1 MPRYTNADLEKWNA
15 VKTAL
20 SDGSVIT
27 KVFFD
32 QFIQPLTLFAV
43 SDTEVMVT
51 SDSADILSH
60 LMVRYRTTLDAAVRA
75 QFGAGYSINIVSAAA
90 AAMKQAQQAE
100 NQLLNPKY
108 TFENF
113 VVGNSNRFAYA
124 SSLAVAEAPSE
135 VYNPLFIYGNVGL
148 GKTHLM
154 NAIGNYILHQNP
166 MAKVLFM
173 TTERFTNEFI
183 ALLSQKKNPNGLRER
198 MRNVDVLIMD
208 DIQFISKSPSMQEEF
223 FHTFN
228 DLHSQQKQI
237 ILSSDRPPNELS
249 TLEERIRSRFSMG
262 LIVDIQ
268 KPDFETRVAILQ
280 RKADEEYI
288 DIPYDV
294 IEYIASHLDR
304 SIRDL
309 EGALMRVKADA
320 RARNSEITLD
330 SAMRTLE
337 SIVQVQDTRVVTPE
351 LILQTI
357 AKRYG
362 LESDDLTSA
371 KRSRNIVLPRQIAM
385 YLCRTMLNMPT
396 TAIGKTF
403 GNRDHTTVLHGCDV
417 ITEQL
422 KTDYALKRTIEELT
436 ELIKN
441 G

>member
-1 MPRYTNADLEKWNA
+1 MPRYTNADQEKWNA
-15 VKTAL
+15 VKNAL
-20 SDGSVIT
+20 SDGKVIN

-32 QFIQPLTLFAV
+32 QFIQPLALFAV

-51 SDSADILSH
+51 SDSAQILTP
-60 LMVRYRTTLDAAVRA
+60 LLNRYRTTLDAAIRA
-75 QFGAGYSINIVSAAA
+75 QFGAGYSMKIVSADAA
-90 AAMKQAQQAE
+90 IQHAQQTE

-154 NAIGNYILHQNP
+154 NAIGNYILHVNP

-183 ALLSQKKNPNGLRER
+183 TLLSQKKSPNGLRER

-208 DIQFISKSPSMQEEF
+208 DIQFISKSVAMQEEF

-268 KPDFETRVAILQ
+268 KPDFETRVAILR

-309 EGALMRVKADA
+309 EGALVRVKADA
-320 RARNSEITLD
+320 RARNSEITLE

-357 AKRYG
+357 ARRYE
-362 LESDDLTSA
+362 LQVDDLTSA

-417 ITEQL
+417 VTEQI
-422 KTDYALKRTIEELT
+422 KNDYALKRTVEELT
-436 ELIKN
+436 ELVKN

>member
-1 MPRYTNADLEKWNA
+1 MARYTNADLEKWNGI
-15 VKTAL
+15 KNAL
-20 SDGSVIT
+20 SDGRVIN

-43 SDTEVMVT
+43 TDTEVMVT
-51 SDSADILSH
+51 SEAGQILPT
-60 LMVRYRTTLDAAVRA
+60 LLNRFRTTLDGAIRTS
-75 QFGAGYSINIVSAAA
+75 FGMGYSLKILSQESAI
-90 AAMKQAQQAE
+90 QQAGQTE
-100 NQLLNPKY
+100 KQILNPKY

-124 SSLAVAEAPSE
+124 SSLAVAEAPSD

-154 NAIGNYILHQNP
+154 NAIGNYILHANP
-166 MAKVLFM
+166 MANVLFM
-173 TTERFTNEFI
+173 TTEQFTNEFI
-183 ALLSQKKNPNGLRER
+183 TLLSAKKSPSGLRER

-208 DIQFISKSPSMQEEF
+208 DIQFLSKTNATQEEF

-228 DLHSQQKQI
+228 DLYNKGKQI
-237 ILSSDRPPNELS
+237 IVSSDRPPKELP
-249 TLEERIRSRFSMG
+249 TLEERIRTRFSMG

-268 KPDFETRVAILQ
+268 KPDFETRVAILR

-309 EGALMRVKADA
+309 EGALVRVKAEA
-320 RARNSEITLD
+320 RAMNSDITME

-337 SIVQVQDTRVVTPE
+337 SIVQVQDTREVTPE
-351 LILQTI
+351 LILQTV
-357 AKRYG
+357 AKRYE
-362 LESDDLTSA
+362 LEPDDLISS

-385 YLCRTMLNMPT
+385 YLCRTMLNMT
-396 TAIGKTF
+396 TTSIGKTF

-417 ITEQL
+417 VTDQL
-422 KTDYALKRTIEELT
+422 KDNYALKRTIEELS

>member
-1 MPRYTNADLEKWNA
+1 MARYTNADLEKWNA
-15 VKTAL
+15 IKRSL
-20 SDGSVIT
+20 SDGKVIN

-32 QFIQPLTLFAV
+32 QFIQPMTLFAV
-43 SDTEVMVT
+43 TDTEVMIT
-51 SDSADILSH
+51 SEAGQILPT
-60 LMVRYRTTLDAAVRA
+60 LLNRYRTTLDAAIRTS
-75 QFGAGYSINIVSAAA
+75 FGMGFSLKIVSQEAALTQ
-90 AAMKQAQQAE
+90 MGQTGQQI
-100 NQLLNPKY
+100 LNPKY

-124 SSLAVAEAPSE
+124 SSLAVAEAPGD
-135 VYNPLFIYGNVGL
+135 VYNPLFVYGNVGL

-154 NAIGNYILHQNP
+154 NAIGNYILHSNP
-166 MAKVLFM
+166 MSNVLFM
-173 TTERFTNEFI
+173 TTEQFTNEFI
-183 ALLSQKKNPNGLRER
+183 TLVASKKSISGLRER
-198 MRNVDVLIMD
+198 MRNVDVLILD
-208 DIQFISKSPSMQEEF
+208 DIQFLAKTNATQEEF

-228 DLHSQQKQI
+228 DLYSKGKQI
-237 ILSSDRPPNELS
+237 IVSSDRPPKELP

-268 KPDFETRVAILQ
+268 KPDYETRVAIL
-280 RKADEEYI
+280 RKKADEEYI

-309 EGALMRVKADA
+309 EGALVRVKAEA
-320 RARNSEITLD
+320 RAMDSDITME

-337 SIVQVQDTRVVTPE
+337 SIVQVQDTREVTPE
-351 LILQTI
+351 LILQTV
-357 AKRYG
+357 AKRYD
-362 LESDDLTSA
+362 LEADDLISS

-385 YLCRTMLNMPT
+385 YLCRSMLNMTT

-417 ITEQL
+417 VAEQL
-422 KTDYALKRTIEELT
+422 KDNYALKRTVEEIT
-436 ELIKN
+436 ELVKN

>member
-1 MPRYTNADLEKWNA
+1 MARYTNADLEKWNA
-15 VKTAL
+15 IKTSL
-20 SDGSVIT
+20 SDGKVIN

-43 SDTEVMVT
+43 TDTEVMVT
-51 SDSADILSH
+51 SEAGQILPT
-60 LMVRYRTTLDAAVRA
+60 LLNRYRTTLDGAIRA
-75 QFGAGYSINIVSAAA
+75 RFGAGYSLKIVSQEAAI
-90 AAMKQAQQAE
+90 QQVGQTE
-100 NQLLNPKY
+100 QQLLNPKY

-124 SSLAVAEAPSE
+124 SSLAVAEAPSD

-154 NAIGNYILHQNP
+154 NAIGNYILHGNP
-166 MAKVLFM
+166 MANVLFM
-173 TTERFTNEFI
+173 TTEQFTNEFFS
-183 ALLSQKKNPNGLRER
+183 LLSAKKSPNGLRER

-208 DIQFISKSPSMQEEF
+208 DIQFLSKTQAMQEEF

-228 DLHSQQKQI
+228 DLYSKGKQI
-237 ILSSDRPPNELS
+237 IVSSDRPPKELS

-268 KPDFETRVAILQ
+268 KPDFETRVAILR

-309 EGALMRVKADA
+309 EGALVRVKAEA
-320 RARNSEITLD
+320 RAMNTDITME
-330 SAMRTLE
+330 SAVRTLE
-337 SIVQVQDTRVVTPE
+337 SIVQVQDTREVTPD
-351 LILQTI
+351 LILQTV
-357 AKRYG
+357 AKRYD
-362 LESDDLTSA
+362 LEADDLTSS

-385 YLCRTMLNMPT
+385 YLCRSMLNMTT

-417 ITEQL
+417 VEEQI
-422 KTDYALKRTIEELT
+422 KENYALKRSIEELT